1 MQRGEIHLGIKSSEK
16 EQLNGWQKGRILNP
30 DKKVYCGDF
39 VKFYCGIC
47 LEENS
52 IFYPC
57 KELDILLNHIHKKH
71 SKQY

>member
-1 MQRGEIHLGIKSSEK
+1 MNLKSSEK
-16 EQLNGWQKGRILNP
+16 EQNREPK
-30 DKKVYCGDF
+30 YCGDF
-39 VKFYCGIC
+39 VRLYCGIC